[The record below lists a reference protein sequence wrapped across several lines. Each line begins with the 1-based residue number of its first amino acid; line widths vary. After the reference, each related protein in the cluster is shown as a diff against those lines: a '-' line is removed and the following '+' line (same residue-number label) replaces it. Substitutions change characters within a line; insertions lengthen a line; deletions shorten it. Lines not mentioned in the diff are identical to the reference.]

1 MEQTTLFLSLNTKV
15 KVNKEVIVLKDI
27 AKIYCLDS
35 AVSQRIN
42 EMEIYRFKKQDEG
55 RCVITV
61 LKVISLIQKMEPQLT
76 LNSLGDTQVIVEQVK
91 EKKIFFGG
99 NRIKIAVVASLCF
112 FGTMFTTMAYHN
124 DISILSLFERIKRII
139 GKDQGERV
147 TLLEIAYSVGLSVG
161 IIVFYNH
168 IGKRKLTKDPTPIAV
183 EMRTYEAEI
192 NQSLVELAERE
203 GKTIDVS

>member
-61 LKVISLIQKMEPQLT
+61 LKVISLIQKIIDFHKSKIEKLEEKKFLLT
-76 LNSLGDTQVIVEQVK
+76 LDFQNAVFE
-91 EKKIFFGG
+91 EKQNQGQFT
-99 NRIKIAVVASLCF
+99 NRF
-112 FGTMFTTMAYHN
+112 E
-124 DISILSLFERIKRII
+124 ISAREL
-139 GKDQGERV
+139 
-147 TLLEIAYSVGLSVG
+147 
-161 IIVFYNH
+161 
-168 IGKRKLTKDPTPIAV
+168 
-183 EMRTYEAEI
+183 RTH
-192 NQSLVELAERE
+192 
-203 GKTIDVS
+203 TD